1 MAKSRLEQIREM
13 LADTPD
19 DPELLYFLAMEHQS
33 QGETNDALECFQKV
47 TAKSADYVPAYV
59 QLGQLLTRLNREDDA
74 RQVYR
79 TGIAAATKKGDRHA
93 AEEMTAFLDGLE

>member
-1 MAKSRLEQIREM
+1 MYATRCLRPRLSHSSESASRQSS
-13 LADTPD
+13 
-19 DPELLYFLAMEHQS
+19 ELLVGGYRFDEVR
-33 QGETNDALECFQKV
+33 ALRQHGF
-47 TAKSADYVPAYV
+47 
-59 QLGQLLTRLNREDDA
+59 GQLLTRLNREDDA

>member
-1 MAKSRLEQIREM
+1 MAKSRKAQIQEM
-13 LADTPD
+13 LTETPD
-19 DPELLYFLAMEHQS
+19 DAELLYFLAMEHQS
-33 QGETNDALECFQKV
+33 LGETDDALKCYQTV
-47 TAKSADYVPAYV
+47 TTKAPDYVPAYV

-79 TGIAAATKKGDRHA
+79 TGITAATKKGDRHA